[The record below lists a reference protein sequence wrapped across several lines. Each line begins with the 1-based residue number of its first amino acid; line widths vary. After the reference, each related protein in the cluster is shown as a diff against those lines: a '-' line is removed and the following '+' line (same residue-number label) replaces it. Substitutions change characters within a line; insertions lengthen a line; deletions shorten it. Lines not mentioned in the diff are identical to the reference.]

1 MALVRVF
8 FSNFPK
14 ISLCASVR
22 AHYTEQPAVNFNVLQ
37 RGTQNN
43 GINNGM
49 TQFFLQINC
58 KLCIIANDQHLCD
71 SRGFSSIKDYI
82 LLPNQAQV
90 TQVNLIGH

>member
-22 AHYTEQPAVNFNVLQ
+22 PHYTEQPTVNFDVLQ

-58 KLCIIANDQHLCD
+58 KLCIIALSNVLDLGLLMINTYVTRAD
-71 SRGFSSIKDYI
+71 SHR
-82 LLPNQAQV
+82 
-90 TQVNLIGH
+90 